1 MIKINV
7 IVKDKSWLK
16 FIKKPEIYLKK
27 KIKKIQND
35 KFFGKKKRY
44 SFSLLLSSTEE
55 IKYLNKKFRKK
66 NKSTDILSFPYQTKK
81 NFKRLIK
88 SNSEIYL
95 GDLII
100 NIKKM
105 KTSTQVLFEKH
116 FNLLWIHGL
125 VHLFGYD
132 HKNDSNFKKM
142 QIIENRFL
150 KKILDDKF
158 CS

>member
-55 IKYLNKKFRKK
+55 IKYLNKKFRKM
-66 NKSTDILSFPYQTKK
+66 STDIYLFLTKQ
-81 NFKRLIK
+81 R
-88 SNSEIYL
+88 
-95 GDLII
+95 
-100 NIKKM
+100 
-105 KTSTQVLFEKH
+105 
-116 FNLLWIHGL
+116 
-125 VHLFGYD
+125 
-132 HKNDSNFKKM
+132 
-142 QIIENRFL
+142 
-150 KKILDDKF
+150 KILKV
-158 CS
+158 